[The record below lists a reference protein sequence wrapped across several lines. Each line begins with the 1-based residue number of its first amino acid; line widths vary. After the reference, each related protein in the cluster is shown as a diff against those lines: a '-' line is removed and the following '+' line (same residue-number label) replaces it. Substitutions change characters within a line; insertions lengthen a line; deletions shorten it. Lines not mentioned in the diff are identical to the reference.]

1 MTIPDA
7 NILLYAYNADSPQHS
22 RSAAW
27 VEDLFSGT
35 EGVGLA
41 WVTIWAFLRI
51 STNSR
56 VWPNPKSSSQALEIV
71 KSWLK
76 QPDVVAVHPGE
87 RHIELLEG
95 LVTRY
100 GVSGPLMSDA
110 GLAAIALEHGAV
122 LASTDQDFRRFPELK
137 WVNPL
142 E

>member
-1 MTIPDA
+1 VIIPDA
-7 NILLYAYNADSPQHS
+7 NILLYAYNADAPQHT

-27 VEDLFSGT
+27 VEGLFSGT
-35 EGVGLA
+35 EAVGLT
-41 WVTIWAFLRI
+41 WVTLWAFLRL

-56 VWPNPKSSSQALEIV
+56 IWPNPKSSAQTLEIV

-76 QPDVVAVHPGE
+76 QPDVVVVHPGE

-100 GVSGPLMSDA
+100 GVSGGLMSDA
-110 GLAAIALEHGAV
+110 VLAAITLEHGAT
-122 LASTDQDFRRFPELK
+122 LASSDQDFRRFPELK
-137 WVNPL
+137 WLNPL